1 MKITIATSESGTR
14 SANVDYAN
22 AETHLAAN
30 DCFANE
36 AFLLLAFIAADGI
49 PASIEDLDGD
59 KWALAERDDES
70 GSYTYE
76 MQ

>member
-1 MKITIATSESGTR
+1 MRITIATSESGTR
-14 SANVDYAN
+14 SANVEHSD

-30 DCFANE
+30 DCYANE

-49 PASIEDLDGD
+49 PASIEDFDGD
-59 KWALAERDDES
+59 TWALAERDDES
-70 GSYTYE
+70 GSYTYD